1 MAVTG
6 TSLAT
11 ALGINGGVCCAFLL
25 IFSILR
31 VRPFTR
37 KFYAPKRYAATVV
50 TPLRSKVSPA

>member
-11 ALGINGGVCCAFLL
+11 ALGINGGVCCLFVI

-31 VRPFTR
+31 VKPFTR
-37 KFYAPKRYAATVV
+37 KFYSPKR
-50 TPLRSKVSPA
+50 